1 VVKGELV
8 ESMQDVEKRRA
19 AVFNRPLV
27 LSSRIL
33 STRSL

>member
-19 AVFNRPLV
+19 AVVNRPIRS
-27 LSSRIL
+27 SSRIL
-33 STRSL
+33 LTRSL